1 MKKIKHQIG
10 RPKKFSTPEELE
22 QRCSEYFL
30 ECEKKNR
37 PYGICGLAVYVGLDR
52 TTLYKYQKDYPDTYG
67 EVIKWARAVIEA
79 YLETGLYGKG
89 FQGCKFNLSA
99 NFGWTEKQENINTNI
114 ETTYEEYLR
123 KMKECNSDAKY

>member
-1 MKKIKHQIG
+1 MKKSKHQVG

-30 ECEKKNR
+30 ECENKHR

-67 EVIKWARAVIEA
+67 EVIKWARACSDVIFMRSTQA
-79 YLETGLYGKG
+79 VLRTYTLVVYPD
-89 FQGCKFNLSA
+89 CCFNM
-99 NFGWTEKQENINTNI
+99 WTF
-114 ETTYEEYLR
+114 
-123 KMKECNSDAKY
+123 